1 MIATD
6 SFLPLARAIAK
17 QEGFESLAVVTI
29 PHPIGGLEPAA
40 LDSALDQA
48 VGAVAEALLSAP
60 QEVVTEASVAVH
72 DSPADVL
79 EFLAF
84 AESRRWS
91 DGLPLVPPTAE
102 LVARAVA
109 ATGRDAGEVL
119 GLVPP
124 ANRGAT
130 VGAVAANAVMAGC
143 LPEVVPVVIA
153 AVQAAL
159 EPRFNL
165 QALTTTTHPVTPL
178 VIVHGPVVEELG
190 FNGGPNVFGQGNRA
204 NAGVGRAL
212 RLVLQNVGQARP
224 GETDRATHGTPG
236 KYAYCIA
243 ENAAGSPFTT
253 FHEERGGGA
262 RGAVTV
268 VGGEGPHNI
277 NDHGSTDAAGIL
289 NTIAGTMATLGHNNL
304 YLRGQL
310 LLVLGPEHAEVLARD
325 GYDRRGIQEA
335 LHVHPRARISMAGVS
350 EGNLDRYRRT
360 APHVFADLP
369 ADGLVTLLDS
379 PESLLVIVA
388 GGPGKHSMLVPTF
401 GTTEVVTADVPL
413 QPRVGDSTAVQPE
426 TQEVDL

>member
-6 SFLPLARAIAK
+6 SFLPLARAVAR
-17 QEGFESLAVVTI
+17 QEGLESLAVVTI
-29 PHPIGGLEPAA
+29 PHPIGGVEPHELDAA
-40 LDSALDQA
+40 LAAA
-48 VGAVAEALLSAP
+48 VDRVAEALLAP
-60 QEVVTEASVAVH
+60 PDEVRAEEHLAVH
-72 DSPADVL
+72 DAPADVL

-84 AESRRWS
+84 AEQRQWS
-91 DGLPLVPPTAE
+91 DGLPLVPPTEE

-124 ANRGAT
+124 SNRAAT

-143 LPEVVPVVIA
+143 PPELTPVVVA

-178 VIVHGPVVEELG
+178 VVVHGPVVEQLG

-212 RLVLQNVGQARP
+212 RLVLQNIGEARP

-243 ENAAGSPFTT
+243 ENTAASPFAT
-253 FHEERGGGA
+253 FHEDRGGGPA
-262 RGAVTV
+262 GAVTV
-268 VGGEGPHNI
+268 FGGEGPHNV

-289 NTIAGTMATLGHNNL
+289 NTIAGTLAGLGSNSL
-304 YLRGQL
+304 YLRGQV

-325 GYDRRGIQEA
+325 GYDRRRIQEA
-335 LHVHPRARISMAGVS
+335 IHAHPRARVSLEGVS
-350 EGNLDRYRRT
+350 AGNLDRYRRT
-360 APHVFADLP
+360 APHVFAGVPDDAVVPML
-369 ADGLVTLLDS
+369 DG
-379 PESLLVIVA
+379 PECLLVVVA
-388 GGPGKHSMLVPTF
+388 GGPGKHSMLVPSF
-401 GTTEVVTADVPL
+401 GTTEAVT
-413 QPRVGDSTAVQPE
+413 TAVDPGPAE
-426 TQEVDL
+426 GRVP

>member
-17 QEGFESLAVVTI
+17 QEGFENLPVVTI
-29 PHPIGGLEPAA
+29 PHPIGGLEP
-40 LDSALDQA
+40 SALDEALAQA
-48 VGAVAEALLSAP
+48 VDAVVDALLSSP
-60 QEVVTEASVAVH
+60 EEVVSTEASVAVH
-72 DSPADVL
+72 DAPSDVL
-79 EFLAF
+79 DFLTF
-84 AESRRWS
+84 AEGRGWA
-91 DGLPLVPPTAE
+91 DGLPMVPPTEE

-130 VGAVAANAVMAGC
+130 VGAAAANAVMAGC
-143 LPEVVPVVIA
+143 TPEVMPVVVA
-153 AVQAAL
+153 AVQAVL

-190 FNGGPNVFGQGNRA
+190 FNGGPNVFGQGNRS

-212 RLVLQNVGQARP
+212 RLVLQNIGQARP

-243 ENAAGSPFTT
+243 ENTAGSPFAT
-253 FHEERGGGA
+253 FHEDRGGGA

-268 VGGEGPHNI
+268 LGGEGPHNI
-277 NDHGSTDAAGIL
+277 NDHGSTEAAGL
-289 NTIAGTMATLGHNNL
+289 LTQIAGTLANLGHNNL
-304 YLRGQL
+304 YLRGQV
-310 LLVLGPEHAEVLARD
+310 LLVLGPEHAEVFARD
-325 GYDRRGIQEA
+325 GYDRRRIQQA
-335 LHVHPRARISMAGVS
+335 VFAHPRARVSMAGVS
-350 EGNLDRYRRT
+350 AGNLDRYRRT
-360 APHVFADLP
+360 APHVYADLP
-369 ADGLVTLLDS
+369 ADGVVPMLDS
-379 PESLLVIVA
+379 PESLLVLVA

-401 GTTEVVTADVPL
+401 GTTEAVTVDVSP
-413 QPRVGDSTAVQPE
+413 GAAHG
-426 TQEVDL
+426 

>member
-6 SFLPLARAIAK
+6 SFFPLARAIAK
-17 QEGFESLAVVTI
+17 QEGFENLAVVTI
-29 PHPIGGLEPAA
+29 PHPIGGLEPEA
-40 LDSALDQA
+40 LDPSLAEAID
-48 VGAVAEALLSAP
+48 AVADALLSSP
-60 QEVVTEASVAVH
+60 EEEVAAAVSVAGH
-72 DSPADVL
+72 DAPAGVSD
-79 EFLAF
+79 FLAF

-91 DGLPLVPPTAE
+91 DGLPMVPPAE
-102 LVARAVA
+102 DLVARAVA
-109 ATGRDAGEVL
+109 ATGRQAGEVL

-143 LPEVVPVVIA
+143 VPEVMPVVVA
-153 AVQAAL
+153 AVQAVL

-212 RLVLQNVGQARP
+212 RLVLQNIGQARP

-253 FHEERGGGA
+253 FHEDRGGGS

-268 VGGEGPHNI
+268 IGGEGPHNI

-289 NTIAGTMATLGHNNL
+289 TTIAGTLASLGHNNL

-310 LLVLGPEHAEVLARD
+310 LLILGPEHAEVLARD
-325 GYDRRGIQEA
+325 GYDRRRIQEA
-335 LHVHPRARISMAGVS
+335 LHVHPRARVSMAGVS

-360 APHVFADLP
+360 APHVYGDLP
-369 ADGLVTLLDS
+369 EDGMVPMLDS
-379 PESLLVIVA
+379 PESLLVLVA

-401 GTTEVVTADVPL
+401 GTTEVVTVDVP
-413 QPRVGDSTAVQPE
+413 PGAAHG
-426 TQEVDL
+426 

>member
-17 QEGFESLAVVTI
+17 QEGFENLPVVTI
-29 PHPIGGLEPAA
+29 PHPIGGLEP
-40 LDSALDQA
+40 SALNEALAQA
-48 VGAVAEALLSAP
+48 VDAVADALLSSPEESAP
-60 QEVVTEASVAVH
+60 MEASVAVH
-72 DSPADVL
+72 DAPSDVL
-79 EFLAF
+79 DFLTF
-84 AESRRWS
+84 AEDRRWA
-91 DGLPLVPPTAE
+91 DGLPMVPPTGE

-109 ATGRDAGEVL
+109 ATGRHAGEAL

-143 LPEVVPVVIA
+143 APEVMPVVVA
-153 AVQAAL
+153 AVQAVL

-190 FNGGPNVFGQGNRA
+190 FNGGPNVFGQGNRS

-212 RLVLQNVGQARP
+212 RLVLQNIGQARP

-243 ENAAGSPFTT
+243 ENAAGSPFAT
-253 FHEERGGGA
+253 FHQDRGGGA

-268 VGGEGPHNI
+268 LGGEGPHNI
-277 NDHGSTDAAGIL
+277 NDHGSTDAAGL
-289 NTIAGTMATLGHNNL
+289 LTQIAGTLANLGHNNL

-310 LLVLGPEHAEVLARD
+310 LLVLGPEHAEVFARD
-325 GYDRRGIQEA
+325 GYDRRRIQEA
-335 LHVHPRARISMAGVS
+335 VFAHPRARISMAGVS
-350 EGNLDRYRRT
+350 AGNLDRYRRT
-360 APHVFADLP
+360 APHVYADLP
-369 ADGLVTLLDS
+369 ADGVVPMLDS
-379 PESLLVIVA
+379 PESLLVLVA

-401 GTTEVVTADVPL
+401 GTTEAVTVDVRP
-413 QPRVGDSTAVQPE
+413 GAAHG
-426 TQEVDL
+426 